1 MAVRRLVLVD
11 VLDLDAAVNEVLSFV
26 RDPGD
31 SLGPV
36 PFGEYKKR
44 EWVG

>member
-1 MAVRRLVLVD
+1 MAVQRLVLVG
-11 VLDLDAAVNEVLSFV
+11 VLDLDAAISEVLSFV

-36 PFGEYKKR
+36 SFGEYKKR